1 MAREGHV
8 VVGSGMKPNIDGTCE
23 RKDGRKYMTGTN
35 VVVINPEDASAGGMF
50 QTTQIDIGGVATQI
64 VAAPLEYRRSVAI
77 RNKSIAGTLY
87 LGETSSVTTSTGF
100 PVEPGEVFQADINGK
115 CSALGHFGCYNRC
128 SCH

>member
-1 MAREGHV
+1 
-8 VVGSGMKPNIDGTCE
+8 MKPNIDGTCE

-87 LGETSSVTTSTGF
+87 LGETSSVTTDTGF
-100 PVEPGEVFQADINGK
+100 PVEPGEVFQADINGNVQLWGI
-115 CSALGHFGCYNRC
+115 SDATIDVRVIELN
-128 SCH
+128 